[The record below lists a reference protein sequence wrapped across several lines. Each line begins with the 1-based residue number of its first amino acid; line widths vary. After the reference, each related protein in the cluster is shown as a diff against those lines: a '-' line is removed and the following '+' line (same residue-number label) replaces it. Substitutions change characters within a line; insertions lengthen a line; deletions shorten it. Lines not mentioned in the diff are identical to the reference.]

1 MANKHSMLIT
11 STNPSG
17 KVVSKAI
24 PCVNPDATPT
34 KMRQFATALN
44 ALSENTLSQVERVD
58 RVTVAENKFTLP
70 YPSVTITCGS
80 QTWTEADFT
89 KSQSNQTLRIWIN
102 SDGVTKADGKY
113 TTTIRFSNGNR
124 ISLLADDTEQGRLTV
139 DYRVESTNGMNP
151 DGDGI
156 LKLSVPDDFKYTD
169 YESYITVGVVDTFA
183 NRGYSIDVYFTDDE
197 NDGGFNNG

>member
-1 MANKHSMLIT
+1 MADKHSMIIT
-11 STNPSG
+11 STAPNG
-17 KVVSKAI
+17 KKISKAI
-24 PCVNPDATPT
+24 TCISPDAERT
-34 KMRQFATALN
+34 KVLQFATAMN
-44 ALSENTLSQVERVD
+44 ALTENTIAQVERVD
-58 RVTVAENKFTLP
+58 RVAVVENKTSLP
-70 YPSVTITCGS
+70 YPSTSITCGS
-80 QTWTEADFT
+80 DVWSEADFVT
-89 KSQSNQTLRIWIN
+89 SQSNQTLRIWIN
-102 SDGVTKADGKY
+102 GDGVTKADGKY
-113 TTTIRFSNGNR
+113 TATIRFSKGNR
-124 ISLLADDTEQGRLTV
+124 ISLMADSTEQGRLTV